1 MKIKVKV
8 YSDSKYNSKSDK
20 VAEIIYSN
28 VKSAKLKTIDDE
40 EIYKMGFDE
49 VDPYKEYFILTHND
63 GETSTFRKSFID
75 AFKM

>member
-8 YSDSKYNSKSDK
+8 YNNSKYNSKTYK

-28 VKSAKLKTIDDE
+28 VKSTKLKTISDE

-49 VDPYKEYFILTHND
+49 VDPYQEYFILTHND
-63 GETSTFRKSFID
+63 GETSIFRKSFID